1 MDKNI
6 FMSILKYSLLTLIVY
21 LVLKYLPNQYLNE
34 SDLVFITVII
44 VLFYLLSENVIK
56 IFTKEENFI
65 NTSLC
70 NSICDSRMEHMA
82 NVVQSETPVF
92 NKALDDKKKE
102 RENDEKDITATLQKE
117 KVMKET
123 LQKEKVMKETIQK
136 EDKEEDKEENNDDSS
151 VMDDDEEEE
160 KDEKKEEKKKEKYSY
175 DEGRNMIM
183 KTHPK
188 PMKGVER
195 DITRQ
200 EAGTIVNEIEYT
212 DYNHLPLADGYNVGD
227 FEYGYSFL
235 PPEKWYPEPP
245 FPPLC
250 VSEKRCP
257 VMPSYT
263 TGTPL
268 DVKEWNEARRVTPP
282 DNIKTKYIKEKL
294 NSGR

>member
-6 FMSILKYSLLTLIVY
+6 FMLLLKYSLLTLVVY
-21 LVLKYLPNQYLNE
+21 LILKYLPNQNMNE
-34 SDLVFITVII
+34 ADLIFITVII
-44 VLFYLLSENVIK
+44 VLFYLLAENVVRL
-56 IFTKEENFI
+56 FYNEENFI
-65 NTSLC
+65 NTSTC
-70 NSICDSRMEHMA
+70 NSICNSRIEHME
-82 NVVQSETPVF
+82 NIVMSEATSKLTAQASQIQ
-92 NKALDDKKKE
+92 KALEGKLKE
-102 RENDEKDITATLQKE
+102 REQELKQITEKMEKKE
-117 KVMKET
+117 INKS
-123 LQKEKVMKETIQK
+123 
-136 EDKEEDKEENNDDSS
+136 EEDEAKFAQDAQDGLDGESMEDES
-151 VMDDDEEEE
+151 VMDNKVDEEEN
-160 KDEKKEEKKKEKYSY
+160 KY
-175 DEGRNMIM
+175 DDGRHMIM

-200 EAGTIVNEIEYT
+200 ESGMINNEIEYT
-212 DYNHLPLADGYNVGD
+212 DYNHLPLADGYDVGS

-257 VMPSYT
+257 VLPSYT

>member
-21 LVLKYLPNQYLNE
+21 MVLKYLPNQYLNE

-56 IFTKEENFI
+56 IFSNEENFI

-70 NSICDSRMEHMA
+70 NSICDSRIEHMT
-82 NVVQSETPVF
+82 NVVQSEMSAF
-92 NKALDDKKKE
+92 DEALAEKQKE
-102 RENDEKDITATLQKE
+102 REAEDKIIKDTMQKD
-117 KVMKET
+117 KE
-123 LQKEKVMKETIQK
+123 QKAEQDKKNK
-136 EDKEEDKEENNDDSS
+136 EDKEKEKNQEEDDSILDNDDEEKEEKNNDD
-151 VMDDDEEEE
+151 
-160 KDEKKEEKKKEKYSY
+160 
-175 DEGRNMIM
+175 GRDMIM

-188 PMKGVER
+188 PVKGVER
-195 DITRQ
+195 EGARN
-200 EAGTIVNEIEYT
+200 ESGTIVNEIEYT